1 MFRDLNSIIEG
12 AFAERISFEFSMSG
26 PNSKIV
32 RINVP
37 PAHIL
42 YGV

>member
-1 MFRDLNSIIEG
+1 MSRDLNPIIEG
-12 AFAERISFEFSMSG
+12 AFAERNSFEFSMSG
-26 PNSKIV
+26 PDSEIV